1 MKTFLQLL
9 ILIYYEQPDIINIC
23 RKTGHLG
30 LRLRLPGINSIY
42 SPGLY
47 RYLRVKTFL
56 QLLILIY
63 YEQPDII
70 NICRKTGHLGL
81 RLRLPGID
89 SIYSSSLNRY
99 LRVKT
104 FLQLLI
110 LFIYIQAN
118 RLLLCIQ
125 FYAQLRDCSLHI
137 INIATKEL
145 DVGCSLQNLSTDGLA
160 EIAQW
165 LIGDGNHGDEHITCI
180 SQYKVSCTIPLAF
193 ELDVL
198 PLCRVCYINCT

>member
-1 MKTFLQLL
+1 MKTF
-9 ILIYYEQPDIINIC
+9 
-23 RKTGHLG
+23 
-30 LRLRLPGINSIY
+30 
-42 SPGLY
+42 
-47 RYLRVKTFL
+47 F

-165 LIGDGNHGDEHITCI
+165 LIGYGNHGDEHITCI